1 MNSRLRVL
9 QREKEKSD
17 SKRSIEKLFTQL
29 DRSFSGTALNIA
41 ASEALSDDVK
51 DVRDAKISQLEATVS
66 SLKSEKKDLELRLL
80 SLETVQGIYKVN
92 SGNWDDNKLY
102 WFWFAEKKDS
112 LDLEVSELHARLENV
127 LKENSMLTTR
137 LKHFHDLEGNNIKHT

>member
-9 QREKEKSD
+9 QREKKKSD

-80 SLETVQGIYKVN
+80 SLETVQGIYKVKF
-92 SGNWDDNKLY
+92 WKL
-102 WFWFAEKKDS
+102 
-112 LDLEVSELHARLENV
+112 
-127 LKENSMLTTR
+127 
-137 LKHFHDLEGNNIKHT
+137 G

>member
-1 MNSRLRVL
+1 M
-9 QREKEKSD
+9 
-17 SKRSIEKLFTQL
+17 

-92 SGNWDDNKLY
+92 SRNWDDNKLY

>member
-1 MNSRLRVL
+1 M
-9 QREKEKSD
+9 
-17 SKRSIEKLFTQL
+17 

-92 SGNWDDNKLY
+92 SRNWDDNKLY

-137 LKHFHDLEGNNIKHT
+137 LKHFHDLEGNNMKHT

>member
-1 MNSRLRVL
+1 M
-9 QREKEKSD
+9 
-17 SKRSIEKLFTQL
+17 

-137 LKHFHDLEGNNIKHT
+137 LKHFHDLEGNNIKTYIVITYLIPVSLQTKTTNLK